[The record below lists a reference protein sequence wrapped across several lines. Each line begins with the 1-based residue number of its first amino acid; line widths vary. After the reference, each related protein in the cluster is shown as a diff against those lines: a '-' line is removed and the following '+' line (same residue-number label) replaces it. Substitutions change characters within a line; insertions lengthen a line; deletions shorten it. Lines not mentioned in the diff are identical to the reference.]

1 MLLIQIP
8 TIDNIDEL
16 KNKIEEVSNELI
28 NIEFEFLILDHSKL
42 NYSENLNLFR
52 KKNKFNK
59 INYYHLEKK
68 SKKNERGLAS
78 RFGYEKAIELHE
90 DVDLIEI
97 DSDTFILLLSAITQ
111 ILYLSIITFLHCKLL
126 LYK

>member
-42 NYSENLNLFR
+42 NYSE
-52 KKNKFNK
+52 
-59 INYYHLEKK
+59 H
-68 SKKNERGLAS
+68 
-78 RFGYEKAIELHE
+78 
-90 DVDLIEI
+90 
-97 DSDTFILLLSAITQ
+97 
-111 ILYLSIITFLHCKLL
+111 
-126 LYK
+126 